1 MIKRRPDA
9 INNGLVVEGPGD
21 ERSLNYKEAQALV
34 WSKIYRTAV
43 VENIGNEERQTN
55 KDTS

>member
-34 WSKIYRTAV
+34 WSKIYRTAD